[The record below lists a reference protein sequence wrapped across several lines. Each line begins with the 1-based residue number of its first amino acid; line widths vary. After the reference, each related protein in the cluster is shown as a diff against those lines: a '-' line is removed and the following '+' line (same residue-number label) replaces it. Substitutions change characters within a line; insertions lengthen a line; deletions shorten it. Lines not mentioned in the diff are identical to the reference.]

1 MKTGKK
7 ISLIYSAITISI
19 VLLVGVVFYFFA
31 TDFTDRL
38 YYRYLE
44 EKARLIGMERFEKD
58 ELPAKEYSQVVEERE
73 QAIPTDRHTIIN
85 IGTPTARRDLCQ
97 YLSSGQV
104 DQLLHHR
111 AIRFRQGDEV
121 GVGIPYVD
129 NEGIFAILLY
139 SRNSYGTHLSHIIGW
154 ALLAMMLLTALV
166 LWLVSRLYAIR
177 MVNRIDRD
185 YQTEKL
191 FVNNASHEINN
202 PLTAIQGECEIALMR
217 ERSREEYQSS
227 LRRIATETDRVIRI
241 MRQLLQFSH
250 TRSAKLNADELD
262 LISMVALLKTLCD
275 ETVRLVIS
283 KDFTIM
289 AKEDL
294 MTIALRNLMNNARKY
309 SDGKPVTV
317 TIEKPYVRIED
328 HGIGI
333 PAQDLKHI
341 FEPFYR
347 ASNATAISGH
357 GVGLALAREILD
369 KFHAAVAVDSHPG
382 EGTCFTIRFIPYQN
396 SKTGIV
402 AR

>member
-19 VLLVGVVFYFFA
+19 VMVVGVVFWLFA
-31 TDFTDRL
+31 SNLTDRL

-58 ELPAKEYSQVVEERE
+58 ELPAKEYSHVVEERE
-73 QAIPTDRHTIIN
+73 QAIPTDRHVIID
-85 IGTPTARRDLCQ
+85 IGKPTAGRDLGQ
-97 YLSSGQV
+97 YLTTQQAK
-104 DQLLHHR
+104 QLLHHR
-111 AIRFRQGDEV
+111 PIRFRQGEEV

-129 NEGIFAILLY
+129 NEGTFAILLY
-139 SRNSYGTHLSHIIGW
+139 SHNSYGTHLSHIIGW
-154 ALLAMMLLTALV
+154 ALLAVMALTTLA
-166 LWLVSRLYAIR
+166 LWLFSRLYAIR

-217 ERSREEYQSS
+217 ERSREEYLSS
-227 LRRIATETDRVIRI
+227 LQRIATETNRVIRI

-250 TRSAKLNADELD
+250 TRSTKLNAEELD
-262 LISMVALLKTLCD
+262 RISMAALLQPLCED
-275 ETVRLVIS
+275 TVRLVVS
-283 KDFTIM
+283 DDFAIM

-294 MTIALRNLMNNARKY
+294 MTIAMRNLVSNALKY

-317 TIEKPYVRIED
+317 TIAKPFVRIED

-333 PAQDLKHI
+333 PVQDLKHI

-357 GVGLALAREILD
+357 GIGLALAREILD
-369 KFHAAVAVDSHPG
+369 KFHATVSVVSHPG
-382 EGTCFTIRFIPYQN
+382 ESTCFTIRFHI
-396 SKTGIV
+396 K
-402 AR
+402 AF